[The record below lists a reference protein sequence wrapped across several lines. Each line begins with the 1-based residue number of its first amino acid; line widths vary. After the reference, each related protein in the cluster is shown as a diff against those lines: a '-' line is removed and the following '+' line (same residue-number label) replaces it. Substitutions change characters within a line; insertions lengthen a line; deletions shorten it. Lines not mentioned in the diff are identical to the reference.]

1 MLVLKLRLSLAEDM
15 PHPSPH
21 WWQQEM
27 FDASCGLDTFYFGR
41 TNDNK
46 TATSIFSPQS
56 SRSGDIR
63 KSNPISATHYAAH
76 TPMQPSWVSR

>member
-46 TATSIFSPQS
+46 TATI
-56 SRSGDIR
+56 
-63 KSNPISATHYAAH
+63 ISLHI
-76 TPMQPSWVSR
+76 